1 MAKIITSETDIEL
14 DPESL
19 TDSIDISSIE
29 NSKIKR
35 LEAIRDLDALLNNAE
50 SIANVNVND
59 SIVAAKEERL
69 VNCVI
74 KFESHLT
81 KNIFVTNV
89 NLNALNQTVI
99 ERNLTE
105 IELTG
110 DDKKLIQLFSFYQN
124 NVFKHKRSRARIILQ
139 KKTVIRRR
147 KRVVLRKNDVLVTKF
162 YALIKNKKINLIDLS
177 QYTWKVN
184 EMKYAFDNNRSTI
197 KMLLVRS
204 K

>member
-1 MAKIITSETDIEL
+1 M
-14 DPESL
+14 
-19 TDSIDISSIE
+19 
-29 NSKIKR
+29 
-35 LEAIRDLDALLNNAE
+35 EAIRELDEMINNPE
-50 SIANVNVND
+50 LIVNVNAD
-59 SIVAAKEERL
+59 NTFVKEKEERL
-69 VNCVI
+69 IGCVI

-81 KNIFVTNV
+81 KNAFVTNV

-99 ERNLTE
+99 ERNITE

-124 NVFKHKRSRARIILQ
+124 NVYKQKRSRARIILQ
-139 KKTVIRRR
+139 KKNIIRRR
-147 KRVVLRKNDVLVTKF
+147 KRIVLRKNDVLVTKF

-177 QYTWKVN
+177 QYNWKVN